1 MKSKSSPTFLF
12 IQYFRTLATYPER
25 LNICYPINASFKSQ
39 PMTTKRSYLIIIAVI
54 IQFLMFSCG
63 NPDQLKIESAN
74 FDEMIDPYQHLEFTF
89 NHVLVPDSLVEKWD
103 TTQYIEFEPNI
114 NGRYKWLETNK
125 LLFAPSVPFAPNT
138 DYKAKLKSDISKHA
152 KKKYIP
158 VADELVFHTPYL
170 AVERTHV
177 FWGISEVDKN
187 QVQLR
192 LALDF
197 NYPVSRQE
205 IRKHITVT
213 LNSQNLPY
221 DLAGTENT
229 TYAEFAIP
237 ASNAEAFEGELTLLI
252 GKGMKSIG
260 SDRQMAADEW
270 INVPVPPRD
279 QLEISDVS
287 AEFQDGEG
295 AILVYTSQPVV
306 EKGLKNHISIKPQI
320 DFSITAMGSGFKLSG
335 EFADGQSYDLSVS
348 GKIKGIFGPSLGND
362 FKQTVAFGSLQ
373 PYIAF
378 SDQNSLY
385 LTSQGSRNLGLSIIN
400 IPKVKI
406 TVFKV
411 FENNIQHYMRN
422 GKSWDWHYDN
432 DQYYDSYA
440 YGLDENYGKQISS
453 REIDTRAL
461 PKKGNMRLLNLKP
474 EELELSSTMKG
485 LYLIKAQSMDKEWL
499 SDVQMVSVSD
509 IGLIVKQGADEILV
523 MARSIATAQP
533 LQGVNIRF
541 YSRSNQMIFE
551 ATTGNDGNV
560 FFKELKKTV
569 PGFDV
574 TMISAREGDD
584 FNVLLFDRSSVET
597 SRYDVGG
604 KRTSDMIYDVFIYG
618 DRNLYRPGDSVFCNV
633 VVRSFQWETIRDIP
647 VKFRVISPEGK
658 DFLIKK
664 THLNNNGAAQLS
676 FRLPESVLTGSY
688 MIEVLSGNDMMLG
701 NSRISVEEF
710 MPDRI
715 KVEVKTNKTT
725 FRPSE
730 ILRLDI
736 EATNLFG
743 PPAAN
748 RKIENELRISRKAFY
763 PKKYNDFNFFVKTVT
778 EPYFENQVSEGAT
791 DFNGQ
796 WVQEFALPDFEQT
809 GLLDAK
815 VFTTVFDETG
825 RPVNRF
831 TQVEIRTQE
840 IMLGIKHL
848 PGWVGTRKPLTVNV
862 IAIDGKENP
871 AKAKARIEVVQLRW
885 ETVLERNGGQTNYR
899 SQKKETV
906 VMSREVTIATSGYA
920 FQFTPSASGEYEVR
934 VSNQGAASYV
944 SSGFYAYGWSDF
956 GSSSFFVNREGE
968 IGIETDK
975 AAYQPGDVAQILF
988 KTPFEGEL
996 LVTVEQDKVLEYFSL
1011 KADASGASMNLKI
1024 TGKHLPNIYLSATL
1038 IRKNDGSGLPL
1049 TVGHGYASLKVDDP
1063 GLKLSTVITAPEQI
1077 RSKTKQQIKV
1087 KTAPN
1092 AEVTLAVV
1100 DEGILQITAY
1110 PSPDPYGWF
1119 YGKRAL
1125 EVRSYDLFD
1134 ELFPELTSRNS
1145 SFGGDMGFDLGS
1157 RLNPLTSKRVKLL
1170 SLWSGVLKAN
1180 ASGEVVFTADI
1191 PAFSGAVRIMA
1202 VAYKDNKFG
1211 STDKQMKVSDPVVI
1225 SSSLP
1230 RFLSPGD
1237 EARVVV
1243 TLTNTTAKPLAA
1255 VVKTTTEGP
1264 VSAGN
1269 FIENNIFIPAN
1280 SEMQAGYALTA
1291 AKATGNVKVKV
1302 QVTAAGETFIEET
1315 ELSVRPAATL
1325 EKSSSSGVLKAGSK
1339 VTLKSE
1345 EEFLEGTSKSQVML
1359 TRSPAGKYAKDLS
1372 YLVNYPH
1379 GCLEQTIST
1388 AFPQIYFS
1396 DLARMLKQGQKSV
1409 SYNTNENVNA
1419 AIMKINALQQ
1429 YNGGLVTWPSGGEAQ
1444 WWTTAYAGNF
1454 LYEASKAGFTVN
1466 QMVIDNIMRY
1476 LTENVKRKP
1485 TTEYFYKIAENPNWQ
1500 RKVQPQRE
1508 TFYSLYVLALNGKQ
1522 HLPTMNYY
1530 KARAGEL
1537 TLDSR
1542 YMLACTYALVGDTK
1556 SYQSLLPKSWDN
1568 SREPEAMTGGSFSSP
1583 LRDRAIALYTL
1594 ISADADHPQVATLA
1608 RQVGEMLNRNVWMST
1623 QERAFAMLALGKLAG
1638 QSANDKVTAT
1648 VEISGKKVATFSGN
1662 DLITPISGQK
1672 AEISAAGSGQIFYY
1686 FETQGIPVSNSD
1698 REEDKVLSVR
1708 RRFFD
1713 RNGNTLGNNKFKQN
1727 DLLVVEV
1734 TLSTSDNSVV
1744 ENVIITDMLPA
1755 CFEVENTRLT
1765 TERGMDW
1772 AKNRAYPDHIDFR
1785 DDRVNLYSDAS
1796 GQSRKFY
1803 YMVRV
1808 VGRGNYKQGPVSAEA
1823 MYNGSYYSYS
1833 GSASITVE

>member
-1 MKSKSSPTFLF
+1 MNTKHS
-12 IQYFRTLATYPER
+12 R
-25 LNICYPINASFKSQ
+25 LI
-39 PMTTKRSYLIIIAVI
+39 LLAVI
-54 IQFLMFSCG
+54 LQALIFSCG
-63 NPDQLKIESAN
+63 HPDQLKIESAN
-74 FDEMIDPYQHLEFTF
+74 FDEMVDPYQQLEFTF
-89 NHVLVPDSLVEKWD
+89 NRILVPDSLVEKWD
-103 TTQYIEFEPNI
+103 TTHYFDFEPKI
-114 NGRYKWLETNK
+114 NGRYKWLEANK
-125 LLFAPSVPFAPNT
+125 LMFVPSVPFAPNT
-138 DYKAKLKSDISKHA
+138 DYKARLKTDISKHA
-152 KKKYIP
+152 SKKYIP
-158 VADELVFHTPYL
+158 VAGELSFHTPYL

-187 QVQLR
+187 QIQLR
-192 LALDF
+192 LAIDF
-197 NYPVSRQE
+197 NYPVDRQE
-205 IRKHITVT
+205 IRKHVTVT
-213 LNSQNLPY
+213 LNGQNLAY
-221 DLAGTENT
+221 DLAGAENT
-229 TYAEFAIP
+229 TYAELAVP
-237 ASNAEAFEGELTLLI
+237 ASNAGSYEGELALVI

-260 SDRQMAADEW
+260 SERQLTTDEL
-270 INVPVPPRD
+270 ISIPVPPRD
-279 QLEISDVS
+279 LLEISDVS
-287 AEFQDGEG
+287 AVFQDGEG
-295 AILVYTSQPVV
+295 AILVYTSQPIV
-306 EKGLKNHISIKPQI
+306 EKGLRSLISVKPEI
-320 DFSITAMGSGFKLSG
+320 DFSITSMGSGFKLVG
-335 EFADGQSYDLSVS
+335 EFADGQSYDLSIS
-348 GKIKGIFGPSLGND
+348 GKIKGIFGPALGSD

-385 LTSQGSRNLGLSIIN
+385 LTPQGSRNLGLSIIN

-411 FENNIQHYMRN
+411 FENNIQHYMRQ
-422 GKSWDWHYDN
+422 GKSWDWNYDN
-432 DQYYDSYA
+432 DQYYDNYA

-461 PKKGNMRLLNLKP
+461 PKKGNIRLLNLKP
-474 EELELSSTMKG
+474 EELELSSDMKG
-485 LYLIKAQSMDKEWL
+485 LYLIKAQSVEKEWL

-509 IGLIVKQGADEILV
+509 IGLIVKQGSDEILV
-523 MARSIATAQP
+523 MARSIATSQP

-541 YSRSNQMIFE
+541 YSRSNQMIYE
-551 ATTGNDGNV
+551 ATTGSDGNV
-560 FFKELKKTV
+560 FFREIKKTV

-574 TMISAREGDD
+574 TMISARKGDD

-604 KRTSDMIYDVFIYG
+604 KRTNELIYDVFIYG
-618 DRNLYRPGDSVFCNV
+618 DRNLYRPGDSVFCNA
-633 VVRSFQWETIRDIP
+633 VVRSFQWETIREIP

-664 THLNNNGAAQLS
+664 TQLNNNGAAQLG

-688 MIEVLSGNDMMLG
+688 MVELLSGNDMMLG
-701 NSRISVEEF
+701 TYRISVEEF

-715 KVEVKTNKTT
+715 KVEVKSNKTT
-725 FRPSE
+725 FRPGE

-736 EATNLFG
+736 TATNLFG
-743 PPAAN
+743 PPATN
-748 RKIENELRISRKAFY
+748 RKVENELRISRKAFF
-763 PKKYNDFNFFVKTVT
+763 PKKFSDFNFFVQTAT
-778 EPYFENQVSEGAT
+778 ELYFENQVSEGAT

-871 AKAKARIEVVQLRW
+871 AQAKARVEVVQLRW

-906 VMSREVTIATSGYA
+906 VMSREVTISPSGYA
-920 FQFTPSASGEYEVR
+920 FQFTPSTSGEYEVR
-934 VSNQGAASYV
+934 VSNQGAVSYV
-944 SSGFYAYGWSDF
+944 SSSFYAYGWSDF

-968 IGIETDK
+968 VGIEADK
-975 AAYQPGDVAQILF
+975 AAYEPGDVARILF

-1011 KADASGASMNLKI
+1011 KANASGASMNLKI
-1024 TGKHLPNIYLSATL
+1024 TEKHLPNIYISATL
-1038 IRKNDGSGLPL
+1038 IRKNDASGLPL

-1063 GLKLSTVITAPEQI
+1063 GLKLATVITAPEQI
-1077 RSKTKQQIKV
+1077 RSRTKQQIKV
-1087 KTAPN
+1087 KTSAN

-1110 PSPDPYGWF
+1110 PTPDPYGWF

-1125 EVRSYDLFD
+1125 EGKSYDLFD

-1145 SFGGDMGFDLGS
+1145 SSGGDMGFDLGS

-1170 SLWSGVLKAN
+1170 SLWSGVQKAN
-1180 ASGEVVFTADI
+1180 SSGEVVFTADI

-1211 STDKQMKVSDPVVI
+1211 SADKQMRVSDPVVI

-1230 RFLSPGD
+1230 RFLSPED

-1243 TLTNTTAKPLAA
+1243 TLTNTTAKPLIAT
-1255 VVKTTTEGP
+1255 VKTTTEGP
-1264 VSAGN
+1264 VSAGK
-1269 FIENNIFIPAN
+1269 FSENKISIPAN
-1280 SEMQAGYALTA
+1280 SEMQTVYSLTA
-1291 AKATGNVKVKV
+1291 DKATGNARVKL
-1302 QVTAAGETFIEET
+1302 QVTAAGETFTEET
-1315 ELSVRPAATL
+1315 ELSVRPAATF
-1325 EKSSSSGVLKAGSK
+1325 EKTSTSGVLKAGSK
-1339 VTLKSE
+1339 VTLKAE
-1345 EEFLEGTSKSQVML
+1345 ESFLEGTSKSQVML

-1372 YLVNYPH
+1372 YLINYPH

-1388 AFPQIYFS
+1388 AFPQIYFP
-1396 DLARMLKQGQKSV
+1396 DLVRMLKQGQKSG

-1419 AIMKINALQQ
+1419 AIMKISSLQQ
-1429 YNGGLVTWPSGGEAQ
+1429 YNGGLVTWPSGGEAH

-1466 QMVIDNIMRY
+1466 QMVIENIMRY
-1476 LTENVKRKP
+1476 LTEKVKQKP
-1485 TTEYFYKIAENPNWQ
+1485 TTEYFYTTPDNPNWQ
-1500 RKVQPQRE
+1500 KKVQPQRE

-1556 SYQSLLPKSWDN
+1556 SYQSLLPKSWDS
-1568 SREPEAMTGGSFSSP
+1568 SREPETMTGGSFSSP

-1594 ISADADHPQVATLA
+1594 LSADPDNPQVAALA
-1608 RQVGEMLNRNVWMST
+1608 RQVGEMINRDRWMST

-1638 QSANDKVTAT
+1638 QSANDKITAT
-1648 VEISGKKVATFSGN
+1648 VEVSGSKIATFSGN
-1662 DLITPISGQK
+1662 DLFTPIVGKK
-1672 AEISAAGSGQIFYY
+1672 AEISATGSGQIFYY
-1686 FETQGIPVSNSD
+1686 FETQGIPASNSN

-1713 RNGNTLGNNKFKQN
+1713 RHGNALGNSRFSQN

-1734 TLSTSDNSVV
+1734 TLSTTDNSMV

-1765 TERGMDW
+1765 AERGMDW
-1772 AKNRAYPDHIDFR
+1772 AKNRSYPDHIDFR
-1785 DDRVNLYSDAS
+1785 DDRVNLYSHAG
-1796 GQSRKFY
+1796 GQIRKFY

-1808 VGRGNYKQGPVSAEA
+1808 VGRGKYKQGPVSAEA

-1833 GSASITVE
+1833 GAASITVE

>member
-1 MKSKSSPTFLF
+1 
-12 IQYFRTLATYPER
+12 
-25 LNICYPINASFKSQ
+25 
-39 PMTTKRSYLIIIAVI
+39 MTTKRSYPVILAVI
-54 IQFLMFSCG
+54 LQFLLFSCG

-89 NHVLVPDSLVEKWD
+89 NHNLVPDSLVEKWD
-103 TTQYIEFEPNI
+103 TTHYIEFEPKI
-114 NGRYKWLETNK
+114 NGRYKWLEPNK

-138 DYKAKLKSDISKHA
+138 DYKAKLKSDISKYA
-152 KKKYIP
+152 DKKYIP
-158 VADELVFHTPYL
+158 IAGELSFHTPYL

-177 FWGISEVDKN
+177 FWGISETDKS

-197 NYPVSRQE
+197 NYPVSKQE
-205 IRKHITVT
+205 IRKHVLVS
-213 LNSQNLPY
+213 LNGQNLTY
-221 DLAGTENT
+221 DLAGTDNT
-229 TYAEFAIP
+229 TYAELAVP
-237 ASNAEAFEGELTLLI
+237 ASNAASYEGELVLMI

-260 SDRQMAADEW
+260 SERQLTSDEL
-270 INVPVPPRD
+270 ISVPVPPRD
-279 QLEISDVS
+279 LLEISDVS
-287 AEFQDGEG
+287 AEFQDGQG
-295 AILVYTSQPVV
+295 VILVYTSQPVV
-306 EKGLKNHISIKPQI
+306 EKGLRGLISIKPQV
-320 DFSITAMGSGFKLSG
+320 DFSITAMGSGLKLIG
-335 EFADGQSYDLSVS
+335 EFADGQSYDLGIS
-348 GKIKGIFGPSLGND
+348 GKIKGIFGPSLGSD

-385 LTSQGSRNLGLSIIN
+385 LTPNGSRNLGLSIIN

-411 FENNIQHYMRN
+411 FENNIQHYMRQ
-422 GKSWDWHYDN
+422 GKSWDWHYEN
-432 DQYYDSYA
+432 DQYYDSYV
-440 YGLDENYGKQISS
+440 YGLDEDYGKQISS

-461 PKKGNMRLLNLKP
+461 PKKGNLSLLNLKP
-474 EELELSSTMKG
+474 EELELSSDMKG
-485 LYLIKAQSMDKEWL
+485 LYLIKAQSTDKEWL

-523 MARSIATAQP
+523 AARSIATAQP
-533 LQGVNIRF
+533 LQDVKIRF
-541 YSRSNQMIFE
+541 YSRSNQMIYE

-560 FFKELKKTV
+560 FFRDLKKTV
-569 PGFDV
+569 PGFEV
-574 TMISAREGDD
+574 TMISARKGDD
-584 FNVLLFDRSSVET
+584 FNVLLFNRSQVET
-597 SRYDVGG
+597 SRYEVGG
-604 KRTSDMIYDVFIYG
+604 KRTNDLIYDVFMYG
-618 DRNLYRPGDSVFCNV
+618 DRNLYRPGDSVFCNA

-647 VKFRVISPEGK
+647 VKFRIISPEGK

-664 THLNNNGAAQLS
+664 AQLNNNGAAQLS
-676 FRLPESVLTGSY
+676 FRLPESALTGAY

-701 NSRISVEEF
+701 NYRISVEEF

-715 KVEVKTNKTT
+715 KVEVKANKTT
-725 FRPSE
+725 FRPGE

-736 EATNLFG
+736 TATNLFG
-743 PPAAN
+743 PPAAH
-748 RKIENELRISRKAFY
+748 RKTENELRISRKAFY
-763 PKKYNDFNFFVKTVT
+763 PKKYNDFNFFVNTAT
-778 EPYFENQVSEGAT
+778 EPYFENQVAEGTT
-791 DFNGQ
+791 DDNGQ
-796 WVQEFALPDFEQT
+796 WVQEFALPDFEQA

-840 IMLGIKHL
+840 VMLGIKHL
-848 PGWVGTRKPLTVNV
+848 PGWVGTSKPLTVNL
-862 IAIDGKENP
+862 IAIDGKDNP
-871 AKAKARIEVVQLRW
+871 AQAKARIEVVQLRW

-906 VMSREVTIATSGYA
+906 VMSREVTISTSGYA

-934 VSNQGAASYV
+934 VSNRGAASYV

-956 GSSSFFVNREGE
+956 GSSAFFVNREGE
-968 IGIETDK
+968 VGIETDK
-975 AAYQPGDVAQILF
+975 EAYQPGDIARILF

-1024 TGKHLPNIYLSATL
+1024 IGKYLPNVYLSATL
-1038 IRKNDGSGLPL
+1038 IRKNDASGLPL

-1063 GLKLSTVITAPEQI
+1063 KLKLATVITAPAQI

-1087 KTAPN
+1087 KTSPN

-1100 DEGILQITAY
+1100 DEGILQITTF
-1110 PSPDPYGWF
+1110 PTPDPYNWF

-1134 ELFPELTSRNS
+1134 ELFPELASRNS
-1145 SFGGDMGFDLGS
+1145 STGGDMGFDLGS

-1170 SLWSGVLKAN
+1170 SLWSGVQKAN
-1180 ASGEVVFTADI
+1180 AAGEVVFTADI

-1202 VAYKDNKFG
+1202 VAYKDNTFG
-1211 STDKQMKVSDPVVI
+1211 SADKQMKVSDPVVI

-1243 TLTNTTAKPLAA
+1243 TLTNTTAKPLTAN
-1255 VVKTTTEGP
+1255 VETTTEGP
-1264 VSAGN
+1264 VSAGK
-1269 FIENNIFIPAN
+1269 FTDNNISIPAN
-1280 SEMQAGYALTA
+1280 SEMQTGYALTA
-1291 AKATGNVKVKV
+1291 AQTTGNAKVKV
-1302 QVTAAGETFIEET
+1302 QVTAAGETFAEEIEI
-1315 ELSVRPAATL
+1315 SVRPAATL
-1325 EKSSSSGVLKAGSK
+1325 EKSSSSGILKAGSK

-1345 EEFLEGTSKSQVML
+1345 ESFLEGTSKSQVML

-1372 YLVNYPH
+1372 FLVNYPH

-1388 AFPQIYFS
+1388 AFPQIYFA
-1396 DLARMLKQGQKSV
+1396 DLARMLKQGQKAG
-1409 SYNTNENVNA
+1409 SYSTNENVNA
-1419 AIMKINALQQ
+1419 AIMKISALQQ
-1429 YNGGLVTWPSGGEAQ
+1429 YNGGLVTWPSGGEAH

-1485 TTEYFYKIAENPNWQ
+1485 TTEYFYYIPDNPNWQ
-1500 RKVQPQRE
+1500 RKLQPQRE

-1556 SYQSLLPKSWDN
+1556 SYQSLLPKSWDS

-1594 ISADADHPQVATLA
+1594 LNADPDNPQVAALA
-1608 RQVGEMLNRNVWMST
+1608 RQVGEMMNRDTWMST

-1638 QSANDKVTAT
+1638 QSANDNITAT
-1648 VEISGKKVATFSGN
+1648 VEVSGSKVATFSGR

-1672 AEISAAGSGQIFYY
+1672 AVLSAGGTGQIFYY

-1708 RRFFD
+1708 RKFFN
-1713 RNGNTLGNNKFKQN
+1713 RNGNSLGNNKFKQN
-1727 DLLVVEV
+1727 ELVVVEV
-1734 TLSTSDNSVV
+1734 TLSTTDNSAI

-1765 TERGMDW
+1765 AERGMDW
-1772 AKNRAYPDHIDFR
+1772 VKNRSYPDHIDFR
-1785 DDRVNLYSDAS
+1785 DDRVNLFSDAG
-1796 GQSRKFY
+1796 GQIRRFY

-1808 VGRGNYKQGPVSAEA
+1808 VGRGKYKQGPVSAEA

>member
-1 MKSKSSPTFLF
+1 
-12 IQYFRTLATYPER
+12 
-25 LNICYPINASFKSQ
+25 
-39 PMTTKRSYLIIIAVI
+39 MTTKRSYLIILTVI
-54 IQFLMFSCG
+54 LQFLIFSCG
-63 NPDQLKIESAN
+63 HTDQLKIDSTN
-74 FDEMIDPYQHLEFTF
+74 FDEMIDPYQNLEFTF
-89 NHVLVPDSLVEKWD
+89 NRDLVPDSLVEKWD
-103 TTQYIEFEPNI
+103 TTHYIEFEPKI
-114 NGRYKWLETNK
+114 NGRYKWLEPNK

-138 DYKAKLKSDISKHA
+138 DYKARLKADISKNA
-152 KKKYIP
+152 KKKYTP
-158 VADELVFHTPYL
+158 VATELLFHTPYL
-170 AVERTHV
+170 SVERTHV
-177 FWGISEVDKN
+177 FWGISEADKN

-197 NYPVSRQE
+197 NYPVSREE
-205 IRKHITVT
+205 IRKHVSVALNGQT
-213 LNSQNLPY
+213 LNY
-221 DLAGTENT
+221 ELAGAENT
-229 TYAEFAIP
+229 TYVELAVP
-237 ASNAEAFEGELTLLI
+237 ASNAGSYEGELALVI

-260 SDRQMAADEW
+260 SDRQLTTDELVS
-270 INVPVPPRD
+270 VPVPPRD
-279 QLEISDVS
+279 ILEISDVS
-287 AEFQDGEG
+287 TEFQDGEG
-295 AILVYTSQPVV
+295 VILVYTSQPVV
-306 EKGLKNHISIKPQI
+306 EKGLRGLISVKPQI
-320 DFSITAMGSGFKLSG
+320 NFSITAMGSGFKLIG
-335 EFADGQSYDLSVS
+335 EFADGQSYDLNIS
-348 GKIKGIFGPSLGND
+348 GKIKGIFGPSLGSD

-373 PYIAF
+373 PYLAF

-385 LTSQGSRNLGLSIIN
+385 LTPEGSRNLGLNIIN

-411 FENNIQHYMRN
+411 FENNIQHYMRQ
-422 GKSWDWHYDN
+422 GKSWDWHYEN
-432 DQYYDSYA
+432 DEYHDSYA
-440 YGLDENYGKQISS
+440 YSLDEDFGKQISS

-461 PKKGNMRLLNLKP
+461 PKKGNMRLLNLKT
-474 EELELSSTMKG
+474 EELEMSSDMKG
-485 LYLIKAQSMDKEWL
+485 LYLIKAQSTEKEWL

-509 IGLIVKQGADEILV
+509 IGLVVKQGADEILV

-533 LQGVNIRF
+533 LQGVKIRF
-541 YSRSNQMIFE
+541 FSRSNQMIYE

-560 FFKELKKTV
+560 FFRELKKTV
-569 PGFDV
+569 PGFEV
-574 TMISAREGDD
+574 TMISARKGDD
-584 FNVLLFDRSSVET
+584 FNVLLFNRSAVET

-604 KRTSDMIYDVFIYG
+604 KRTTDMIYDVFIYG
-618 DRNLYRPGDSVFCNV
+618 DRNLYRPGDSVYCNA

-658 DFLIKK
+658 DFIIKK
-664 THLNNNGAAQLS
+664 AQLNSNGAAQLS
-676 FRLPESVLTGSY
+676 FRLPESALTGSY
-688 MIEVLSGNDMMLG
+688 MVELLSGNNIMLG
-701 NSRISVEEF
+701 NYRISVEEF

-715 KVEVKTNKTT
+715 KVEVKPNKTT
-725 FRPSE
+725 FRPGE

-736 EATNLFG
+736 TATNLFG

-748 RKIENELRISRKAFY
+748 RKAENELRISRKAFY
-763 PKKYNDFNFFVKTVT
+763 PKKFNDFNFFVKTAT
-778 EPYFENQVSEGAT
+778 EPYFENQVSEGVT
-791 DFNGQ
+791 DANGQ
-796 WVQEFALPDFEQT
+796 MVQQFTLPDFGQA

-831 TQVEIRTQE
+831 TQVEIRTQDV
-840 IMLGIKHL
+840 MLGIRNL
-848 PGWVGTRKPLTVNV
+848 PGWVGTSKPLTVNV

-871 AKAKARIEVVQLRW
+871 SQAKARLEVVQLRW

-899 SQKKETV
+899 SQKKEAV
-906 VMSREVTIATSGYA
+906 VMSRDITISTSGYA

-934 VSNQGAASYV
+934 VSNPGAASYV
-944 SSGFYAYGWSDF
+944 TSEFYAYGWSDF

-968 IGIETDK
+968 VGIETDK
-975 AAYQPGDVAQILF
+975 AAYQPGDVARILF

-996 LVTVEQDKVLEYFSL
+996 LVTVEQDKVLEYYSL

-1038 IRKNDGSGLPL
+1038 IRKNDASGLPL

-1063 GLKLSTVITAPEQI
+1063 GLKLATVITAPAQI

-1100 DEGILQITAY
+1100 DEGILQITAF
-1110 PSPDPYGWF
+1110 PSPDPYNWF

-1125 EVRSYDLFD
+1125 EVKSYDLFD
-1134 ELFPELTSRNS
+1134 ELFPELSSRNS
-1145 SFGGDMGFDLGS
+1145 STGGDMGFDLGS

-1170 SLWSGVLKAN
+1170 SLWSGVQKAN
-1180 ASGEVVFTADI
+1180 SSGEVVFTADI

-1211 STDKQMKVSDPVVI
+1211 SADKQMKVSDPVVI

-1237 EARVVV
+1237 EASVVV
-1243 TLTNTTAKPLAA
+1243 TLTNTTAKPLTAT
-1255 VVKTTTEGP
+1255 VKTTTEGP
-1264 VSAGN
+1264 VSAGR
-1269 FIENNIFIPAN
+1269 FSENNISIPAN
-1280 SEMQAGYALTA
+1280 SEMQTGYALTA
-1291 AKATGNVKVKV
+1291 ANATGNARVKI
-1302 QVTAAGETFIEET
+1302 QVTAGGETFAEET
-1315 ELSVRPAATL
+1315 EISVRPAATL

-1345 EEFLEGTSKSQVML
+1345 ESFLEGTSKSQVML

-1372 YLVNYPH
+1372 ELVNYPH

-1388 AFPQIYFS
+1388 AFPQIYFP
-1396 DLARMLKQGQKSV
+1396 DLARMLKQGQKSG
-1409 SYNTNENVNA
+1409 SYNITENVNA
-1419 AIMKINALQQ
+1419 AIMKISALQQ
-1429 YNGGLVTWPSGGEAQ
+1429 YNGGLVTWPSGGEAH

-1454 LYEASKAGFTVN
+1454 LYEASKAGFSVN
-1466 QMVIDNIMRY
+1466 QLVIDNIMRY
-1476 LTENVKRKP
+1476 LTEKVKQKP
-1485 TTEYFYKIAENPNWQ
+1485 TTEYFYTTPENPNWQ
-1500 RKVQPQRE
+1500 KKVQPQRE

-1556 SYQSLLPKSWDN
+1556 SYQSLLPKSWDS

-1594 ISADADHPQVATLA
+1594 LNADPGNPQVADLA
-1608 RQVGEMLNRNVWMST
+1608 RQVGQMMNRETWMST

-1648 VEISGKKVATFSGN
+1648 VEVSGSKVATFSGS
-1662 DLITPISGQK
+1662 DLYVPISAQK
-1672 AEISAAGSGQIFYY
+1672 AQITAAGSGQLFYY
-1686 FETQGIPVSNSD
+1686 FETQGIPVANSD
-1698 REEDKVLSVR
+1698 RQEDKVLTVR
-1708 RRFFD
+1708 RHFYD
-1713 RNGNTLGNNKFKQN
+1713 RNCNALGNNKFRQN
-1727 DLLVVEV
+1727 DLVVIEL
-1734 TLSTSDNSVV
+1734 TLATNDNSLI

-1772 AKNRAYPDHIDFR
+1772 AKNRSYPDYIDFR

-1796 GQSRKFY
+1796 GQNRKFY

-1808 VGRGNYKQGPVSAEA
+1808 VGRGKYKQGPVSAEA

-1833 GSASITVE
+1833 GSESITVE